1 MNHLNKTTKY
11 ILRATT
17 TIFVVLLL
25 IGNIAAQDKTA
36 ASVYND
42 GLAMLKEK
50 NYEAGL
56 PLMEEAL
63 TLAEAEEND
72 QVIELAKK
80 NGSVAAYN
88 VGNAQRKADAFEEA
102 LIAYEKGIEMNPEYA
117 SNFFGKAQVLEAQG
131 KDLEALIA
139 HLVAAE
145 KYIESGNE
153 ERGNKII
160 SKAQNDVGRAYV
172 GKDYDLAVSLGSA
185 FLEKQ
190 TSAEVHY
197 YLAQSYAEK
206 GENEKAL
213 EHAVKSVEISMND
226 EDGETKD
233 KYHYAKGIAL
243 ENLGK
248 TSEAVEA
255 FKMIDGEKYKKQAEY
270 KIQKLGSN

>member
-1 MNHLNKTTKY
+1 MNNQNKTIKS
-11 ILRATT
+11 ILRAATT
-17 TIFVVLLL
+17 FFAFLLL
-25 IGNIAAQDKTA
+25 FGNVFSQDKTA

-63 TLAEAEEND
+63 SLAEAEENE

-88 VGNAQRKADAFEEA
+88 VGNTQRKAEAFEEA
-102 LIAYEKGIEMNPEYA
+102 LAFFEKGIEMNPEYA

-131 KDLEALIA
+131 NDLESLVA

-145 KYIESGNE
+145 KYIASGNE

-172 GKDYDLAVSLGSA
+172 GKDYDLAISLGTA

-190 TSAEVHY
+190 ISAEVHY
-197 YLAQSYAEK
+197 YLAQSFAEK

-213 EHAVKSVEISMND
+213 EHAEKSVEISMND
-226 EDGETKD
+226 EEGETKD

-248 TSEAVEA
+248 NTEAIEA